1 MGDFANDNRSHSWY
15 PAYMPDSFQSRDSRL
30 VTLDHLLT
38 RRSVGL
44 LQDPAPEG
52 ADLDLILEAGLRA
65 PDHGRLRPWRF
76 VTIRGDARF
85 TFGECLADA
94 AAKRDPQAA
103 AALGERARAWVRRT
117 PLLIAVGVIVKA
129 GKIPE
134 IEQMLSAG
142 AAAMNLLNACHLLGY
157 GAMWVTG
164 ANTYDADVNGL
175 LGFEAP
181 SRLVGF
187 LTVGTPAPTVAP
199 TLSRPELA
207 QHAVD
212 WRSPTA

>member
-1 MGDFANDNRSHSWY
+1 
-15 PAYMPDSFQSRDSRL
+15 MPDNFQSRDPRL
-30 VTLDHLLT
+30 LTLDLLLT

-44 LQDPAPEG
+44 LREPAPRD

-76 VTIRGDARF
+76 VTIRGEARIA
-85 TFGECLADA
+85 FGECLAGA
-94 AAKRDPQAA
+94 AAKRDPEGA

-117 PLLIAVGVIVKA
+117 PLLIAVGAIVKD

-134 IEQMLSAG
+134 LEQMLSAA
-142 AAAMNLLNACHLLGY
+142 AAAMNMLNAAHLLGY

-164 ANTYDADVNGL
+164 ANTYDPNVNAL

-187 LTVGTPAPTVAP
+187 LTVGTPAPAP
-199 TLSRPELA
+199 MPSASRPELTS
-207 QHAVD
+207 HVVD
-212 WRSPTA
+212 WQPPAA

>member
-1 MGDFANDNRSHSWY
+1 
-15 PAYMPDSFQSRDSRL
+15 MPDSFPSRDSRL

-38 RRSVGL
+38 SRSVGL
-44 LQDPAPEG
+44 LQDPAPQG

-76 VTIRGDARF
+76 VTIRGDARLD
-85 TFGECLADA
+85 FGECLAEA
-94 AAKRDPQAA
+94 AAKRDPEAA

-129 GKIPE
+129 GKIPD
-134 IEQMLSAG
+134 IEQALSAG
-142 AAAMNLLNACHLLGY
+142 AAAMNMLNAAHLLGY

-164 ANTYDADVNGL
+164 ANAYDPNVNAL
-175 LGFEAP
+175 LGFEVP

-187 LTVGTPAPTVAP
+187 LTIGTAAPAPTPAMP
-199 TLSRPELA
+199 RPDLA
-207 QHAVD
+207 AHVVD
-212 WRSPTA
+212 WEPAASQVLVL